1 MTAPRRRGG
10 AAGAVQDR
18 EPVLEVEDLRVS
30 FATFDGV
37 AEVLNGV
44 SLEVRPGQRVGL
56 VGESGCGK
64 SVTMRAIMG
73 ILPERAARIRGR
85 LGFEGR
91 DLLTMS
97 RAQRQA
103 LKGNAMSMVFQDPM
117 TSLNPVFRI
126 GEQLS
131 DIVRWADRRRGEQ
144 RPGNARRAR
153 ILEVLEQVRLPDPAR
168 ILDAYPLQ
176 LSGGMRQRVLIAMA
190 LLNRPR
196 FLIADEPG
204 TALDVT
210 TQDEILR
217 LLNDLVRDER
227 LALLMIT
234 HNLGVVREMT
244 DHVYVM
250 YAGNVVEEGTTAE
263 IFAAPAH
270 PYTRALFACVPKL
283 SGGRAFAGIDG
294 TLPDYTQPPD
304 GCRFHP
310 RCPHAGERCLTLPPA
325 FAIGG
330 SHRSACWLHE
340 GEGGAA

>member
-1 MTAPRRRGG
+1 MTLPATPSTTKPD
-10 AAGAVQDR
+10 V
-18 EPVLEVEDLRVS
+18 VLSVEDLRVR
-30 FATFDGV
+30 FTTFDGV
-37 AEVLNGV
+37 AHVLDEV
-44 SLEVRPGQRVGL
+44 SLEVRQGQRVGL

-73 ILPERAARIRGR
+73 ILATPPATIEGR
-85 LGFEGR
+85 MTFEGR
-91 DLLTMS
+91 DLLTLG

-103 LKGNAMSMVFQDPM
+103 LKGTAMSMVFQDPM
-117 TSLNPVFRI
+117 SALNPVFRI
-126 GEQLS
+126 GEQLT
-131 DIVRWADRRRGEQ
+131 DVVRWSDRRRGLRRSAAE
-144 RPGNARRAR
+144 RRAR
-153 ILEVLEQVRLPDPAR
+153 ILEVLSQVRLPDPER
-168 ILDAYPLQ
+168 IFDAYPVQ

-217 LLNDLVRDER
+217 LLNELVQEER

-244 DHVYVM
+244 DYVYVM
-250 YAGNVVEEGTTAE
+250 YAGHVVEEGTTAE
-263 IFAAPAH
+263 IFAAPSH

-283 SGGRAFAGIDG
+283 SGGEAYEGIDG
-294 TLPDYTQPPD
+294 TLPDYTQPPE

-310 RCPHAGERCLTLPPA
+310 RCPHASERCLTRPPA
-325 FAIGG
+325 FSLTAT
-330 SHRSACWLHE
+330 HRNACWLQE
-340 GEGGAA
+340 PEGGQP

>member
-1 MTAPRRRGG
+1 MTSPSGRPAQARPGPIL
-10 AAGAVQDR
+10 D
-18 EPVLEVEDLRVS
+18 VEDLRVEFS
-30 FATFDGV
+30 TFDGV
-37 AEVLNGV
+37 ANVLNGV
-44 SLEVRPGQRVGL
+44 SLEVHKGQRVGL

-73 ILPERAARIRGR
+73 ILATPPARVRGHMT
-85 LGFEGR
+85 FEGR
-91 DLLTMS
+91 DLLTLP

-103 LKGNAMSMVFQDPM
+103 LKGSAMSMVFQDPM

-126 GEQLS
+126 GEQLT
-131 DIVRWADRRRGEQ
+131 DIVRWADRRHRLRRSARE
-144 RPGNARRAR
+144 RRAR
-153 ILEVLEQVRLPDPAR
+153 ILEVLTQVRLPDPER
-168 ILDAYPLQ
+168 ILDTYPVQ

-217 LLNDLVRDER
+217 LLSELVREER

-244 DHVYVM
+244 DYVYVM

-270 PYTRALFACVPKL
+270 PYTKALFACVPKL
-283 SGGRAFAGIDG
+283 SGGRAYEGIDG
-294 TLPDYTQPPD
+294 TLPDYTRPPD

-310 RCPHAGERCLTLPPA
+310 RCPHAGERCRNQPPLLA
-325 FAIGG
+325 L
-330 SHRSACWLHE
+330 SETHRSACWLLDPD
-340 GEGGAA
+340 GVQG